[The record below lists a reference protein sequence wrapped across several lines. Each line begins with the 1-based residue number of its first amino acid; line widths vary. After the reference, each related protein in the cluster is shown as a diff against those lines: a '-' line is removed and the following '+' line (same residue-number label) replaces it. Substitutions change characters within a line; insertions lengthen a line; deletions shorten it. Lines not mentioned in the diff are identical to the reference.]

1 MRRFIALSSIS
12 TVLVLLYTPGLAQAQ
27 QPINPAAIPRA
38 QKPAVSLFIQANY
51 FGPKFSDI
59 NAVYRSIEQYYQL
72 PGGRDFKG
80 IYDIL
85 TGVHYDL
92 VPGQSVQGEFGFSIL
107 KSNHGST
114 SNFHRL
120 FSAGGSYIANTDFR
134 MVSFYGGGGASYL
147 WLNTERSYQTQLGIA
162 RVKGQMVQ
170 LHALLGVEFSIPA
183 GITLGLEGRYVYALT
198 VSPQRSDLDFDLKG
212 IIGGIRMG
220 IPVRF

>member
-1 MRRFIALSSIS
+1 MRRFIALNSIS
-12 TVLVLLYTPGLAQAQ
+12 TVLVLLCIPGFAQAQ
-27 QPINPAAIPRA
+27 QQSNPAAIPRA
-38 QKPAVSLFIQANY
+38 QKPGVSLFVQANY

-80 IYDIL
+80 IYDVL
-85 TGVHYDL
+85 MGVRYDL
-92 VPGQSVQGEFGFSIL
+92 IPTQSVQGEFGFSIL

-120 FSAGGSYIANTDFR
+120 FSAGGSYLVRTDLS
-134 MVSFYGGGGASYL
+134 MVSVYGGGGVSYL

-162 RVKGQMVQ
+162 RVNGQMVQ
-170 LHALLGVEFSIPA
+170 LHALLGVEISGPMGVTFA
-183 GITLGLEGRYVYALT
+183 LEGRYVYART

-212 IIGGIRMG
+212 IIGGISMG
-220 IPVRF
+220 IPLRF